1 MKFIVTVFKCL
12 FCIINAFII
21 GIDTFRF
28 KKKLNWLRKKS
39 EVREQQKV
47 TFVLNLNHQK
57 IFSKERRDKVVSLIS
72 ISSTNPIVTSKSQSV
87 VSRFET

>member
-21 GIDTFRF
+21 GIDTCRF

-47 TFVLNLNHQK
+47 TFALNLNHQK
-57 IFSKERRDKVVSLIS
+57 DFFQKKD
-72 ISSTNPIVTSKSQSV
+72 VT
-87 VSRFET
+87 RLYP